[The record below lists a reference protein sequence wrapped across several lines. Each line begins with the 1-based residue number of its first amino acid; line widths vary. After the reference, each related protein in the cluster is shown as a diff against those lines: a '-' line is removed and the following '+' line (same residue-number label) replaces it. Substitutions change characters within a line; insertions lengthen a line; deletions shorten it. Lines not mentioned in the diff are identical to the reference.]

1 MDLPYRSKLYKK
13 NEIKTFPPCF
23 SNFPGHRT
31 DRVMNLLYTLLRED
45 KCAIYIKITI
55 AMGTGDATMLV
66 AHEDSSSNGPMR

>member
-13 NEIKTFPPCF
+13 NEIKTFPHF

-31 DRVMNLLYTLLRED
+31 DRVMNLLCTLLRED

-55 AMGTGDATMLV
+55 ATGTSDATMPV